1 MAFAS
6 RWRMDTLRQDLLY
19 ALRRLRQSPGFAF
32 VAIVTLALGIGANSA
47 IFSMVNAVLLR
58 PLPFEEPD
66 RLVKLSQTWEGRT
79 TGVYSPQ
86 NFLDVASAASDFE
99 SLAAID
105 GGGVTLTGSG
115 APARLEGAGV
125 SAAFFDVLRVR
136 PILGRGFAAG
146 ENEPGHTKV
155 VVLGHR
161 LWRERFGADPA
172 AVGRTIQLNRE
183 PHLVVGVAP
192 PGFTYPDGAEVWTP
206 IEYDAV
212 FRTKSRG
219 AWYLGVIGRLQPGV
233 PVTHAREEVRTIA
246 ARLAR
251 EYPDADEGVGGTVTS
266 LHEAMVGES
275 RPALLV
281 LLGAVGLVLL
291 IACVNV
297 ANLLLARAAARESE
311 LAVRTALGAG
321 RGRLLRQLLTESVL
335 LAVLGGAAGVLFA
348 ALSMDTLL
356 GLQPAG
362 VQRLGEVRVDRTVLA
377 FAAGLSVLTAILF
390 GSAPA
395 LQLMR
400 RATAQ
405 SLREGG
411 RGLLGGRGHRL
422 RGGLVVGQMAL
433 AMVLLAGAGL
443 LIRSFSQ
450 LRRVDPGFRAGSAL
464 TFRISLPES
473 AYRDESRRAAFF
485 EELLTRL
492 GALPG
497 VRSAGA
503 VLGLPMNGT
512 RFSFSFEVKG
522 RPPLPPAK
530 QPSMEARVASPEYFR
545 TMGIPV
551 LRGRGLER
559 GDTASSRQVVV
570 LSEAAVRRFFP
581 GEDPLGQWITI
592 GWGRPEGRPKAG
604 GEVVGIVGDVKDL
617 GLAVENPP
625 EIYLP
630 HAQLPIES
638 MDVVLRTALSPRSL
652 APAVEATVHDLDP
665 ELPIARTATLE
676 EIVARSISEP
686 RFYVV
691 LLGAFA
697 ATALFLAAL
706 GIFGVMSYAVVQRS
720 REIGIRVA
728 LGAHPA
734 HLRRMVLGQALLLA
748 VAGVGLGLLGSLAL
762 SRAIAGLLFDLSPT
776 DPATLA
782 GVALLLTAIALLA
795 SYLPA
800 RRATRVDP
808 LTALRSE

>member
-1 MAFAS
+1 
-6 RWRMDTLRQDLLY
+6 MDTLRQDLLY
-19 ALRRLRQSPGFAF
+19 ALRRLRQAPGFTL

-58 PLPFEEPD
+58 PLPFDEPD
-66 RLVKLSQTWEGRT
+66 RLVRLSQTWEGRT

-86 NFLDVASAASDFE
+86 NFLDVVSAARDFE

-125 SAAFFDVLRVR
+125 SASFFDVLRVR

-172 AVGRTIQLNRE
+172 AVGRMVQLNRE
-183 PHLVVGVAP
+183 PHVVVGVAP

-219 AWYLGVIGRLQPGV
+219 AWYLGVIGRLKPAV
-233 PVTHAREEVRTIA
+233 PVSHAREELRTIA
-246 ARLAR
+246 DRLAH

-335 LAVLGGAAGVLFA
+335 LAVLGGAAGVFLA
-348 ALSMDTLL
+348 WLSLDTLL

-362 VQRLGEVRVDRTVLA
+362 VRRLGEVRVDRAVVA
-377 FAAGLSVLTAILF
+377 FAAGLSVLTGILF
-390 GSAPA
+390 GSVPA

-411 RGLLGGRGHRL
+411 RGLLGGRGQRL
-422 RGGLVVGQMAL
+422 RGGLVVGQIAL
-433 AMVLLAGAGL
+433 AMMLLAGAGL
-443 LIRSFSQ
+443 LIRSFVQ
-450 LRRVDPGFRAGSAL
+450 LRRVDPGFRAPGAL
-464 TFRISLPES
+464 TFRIALPES
-473 AYRDESRRAAFF
+473 AYQDEARRTAFF
-485 EELLTRL
+485 DEMIERL

-497 VRSAGA
+497 VRSVGT
-503 VLGLPMNGT
+503 VMGLPLSGT
-512 RFSFSFEVKG
+512 RFNLSFEVAG
-522 RPPLPPAK
+522 RPKLPLAQ
-530 QPSMEARVASPEYFR
+530 QPSMEVRVTSPGYFEA
-545 TMGIPV
+545 MGIPV
-551 LRGRGLER
+551 LRGRGFER
-559 GDTASSRQVVV
+559 GDRAGSRQVVV
-570 LSEAAVRRFFP
+570 LSQTAVRRFFP
-581 GEDPLGQWITI
+581 GEDPLGKSITV
-592 GWGRPEGRPKAG
+592 GWRRPDGMPPAG
-604 GEVVGIVGDVKDL
+604 GEVVGVVGDVKEA
-617 GLAVENPP
+617 GLAEENPP
-625 EIYLP
+625 EIYL
-630 HAQLPIES
+630 AYGQLPVSS
-638 MDVVLRTALSPRSL
+638 MDVLLRTAVGPMTL
-652 APAVEATVHDLDP
+652 APAAATVVRGLDP
-665 ELPIARTATLE
+665 ELPIARLHTLDD
-676 EIVARSISEP
+676 IVARSVSEP

-697 ATALFLAAL
+697 GTALFLAAL

-748 VAGVGLGLLGSLAL
+748 VAGVGLGLLGSLGL

-782 GVALLLTAIALLA
+782 GVALLLTAVALLA

-808 LTALRSE
+808 LIALRSE

>member
-1 MAFAS
+1 
-6 RWRMDTLRQDLLY
+6 MDTLRQDLMY
-19 ALRRLRQSPGFAF
+19 ALRRLRQAPGFTL
-32 VAIVTLALGIGANSA
+32 VAITTLALGIGANSA
-47 IFSMVNAVLLR
+47 MFSMVNAVLLR

-66 RLVKLSQTWEGRT
+66 RLVRLAQTWEGRT

-105 GGGVTLTGSG
+105 GGGLTLTGNG

-125 SAAFFDVLRVR
+125 SASFFDVLRVR

-161 LWRERFGADPA
+161 LWHERFGADPA

-183 PHLVVGVAP
+183 PHVVVGVAP
-192 PGFTYPDGAEVWTP
+192 SGFSYPDGAEVWTP

-219 AWYLGVIGRLQPGV
+219 AWYLGVIGRLKPDV
-233 PVTHAREEVRTIA
+233 PVAHAREEVSTIA
-246 ARLAR
+246 ARLAH

-311 LAVRTALGAG
+311 LAVRAALGAG

-335 LAVLGGAAGVLFA
+335 LAVLGGGAGVFLA
-348 ALSMDTLL
+348 WLSLDTLL
-356 GLQPAG
+356 GLQPEG
-362 VQRLGEVRVDRTVLA
+362 VQRLGEVRVDRAVLA
-377 FAAGLSVLTAILF
+377 FSAGLSVLTGILF
-390 GSAPA
+390 GSVPA

-411 RGLLGGRGHRL
+411 RGLLSGRGHRL
-422 RGGLVVGQMAL
+422 RGGLVVGQIAL
-433 AMVLLAGAGL
+433 AMMLLAGAGL
-443 LIRSFSQ
+443 LIRSFVQ
-450 LRRVDPGFRAGSAL
+450 LRRVDPGFRAPGAL
-464 TFRISLPES
+464 TFRIALPES
-473 AYRDESRRAAFF
+473 AYKDEARRTAFF
-485 EELLTRL
+485 DEMIERL

-497 VRSAGA
+497 VRSVGT
-503 VLGLPMNGT
+503 VMGLPLSGT
-512 RFSFSFEVKG
+512 RFNLSFEVAG
-522 RPPLPPAK
+522 RPKLPLAQ
-530 QPSMEARVASPEYFR
+530 QPSMEVRVTSPGYFEA
-545 TMGIPV
+545 MGIPV
-551 LRGRGLER
+551 RRGRGFQR
-559 GDTASSRQVVV
+559 GDRAGAPQVAV
-570 LSEAAVRRFFP
+570 LSQTAVRRFFP
-581 GEDPLGQWITI
+581 GEDPLGKSITV
-592 GWGRPEGRPKAG
+592 GWRRPDGMPPAG
-604 GEVVGIVGDVKDL
+604 GEVVGVVGDVKEA
-617 GLAVENPP
+617 GLAEENPP
-625 EIYLP
+625 EVYLAY
-630 HAQLPIES
+630 AQLPVSS
-638 MDVVLRTALSPRSL
+638 MDVLLRTAVGPMTL
-652 APAVEATVHDLDP
+652 APAAATVVHGLDP
-665 ELPIARTATLE
+665 ELPIARLRTLDD
-676 EIVARSISEP
+676 IVARSVSEP
-686 RFYVV
+686 RFYMV

-697 ATALFLAAL
+697 GTALFLAAL

-748 VAGVGLGLLGSLAL
+748 VGGVAVGLLGAVGL

-776 DPATLA
+776 DPGTLA
-782 GVALLLTAIALLA
+782 GVALLLTAVALLA

-808 LTALRSE
+808 LVALRSE